1 MLYECLRTRYLDMMG
16 VGIDLLIQPARVL
29 LMTLK
34 PATFRLETEILAAL
48 EAIRE
53 RDGVSVSEQVRRALK
68 LWIADRGV
76 KLKIERKPVL
86 ARSRS
91 SQ

>member
-1 MLYECLRTRYLDMMG
+1 
-16 VGIDLLIQPARVL
+16 
-29 LMTLK
+29 MTLK

-68 LWIADRGV
+68 QWIAERGV
-76 KLKIERKPVL
+76 KLKAERPRAVTRK
-86 ARSRS
+86 RS
-91 SQ
+91 

>member
-1 MLYECLRTRYLDMMG
+1 
-16 VGIDLLIQPARVL
+16 
-29 LMTLK
+29 MTLK

-68 LWIADRGV
+68 QWIADKGV
-76 KLKIERKPVL
+76 KLKAERPRAVTRK
-86 ARSRS
+86 RS
-91 SQ
+91 SV